1 MFHAL
6 LKSLQVDI
14 HDSHDHKLNLLHPL
28 KFPRERTLKNDL
40 VTDAGGLYMGDERNN
55 MTQRGP
61 DVNAVQYYTDKNM
74 ATVKRHT
81 VPR

>member
-1 MFHAL
+1 MPPAIIPE
-6 LKSLQVDI
+6 KAI
-14 HDSHDHKLNLLHPL
+14 ILH
-28 KFPRERTLKNDL
+28 TLE
-40 VTDAGGLYMGDERNN
+40 DAG

>member
-6 LKSLQVDI
+6 LKSLQVDS
-14 HDSHDHKLNLLHPL
+14 HDSHDPKLNLLHPL

-55 MTQRGP
+55 TWITHLCKIIARNPKQ
-61 DVNAVQYYTDKNM
+61 Q
-74 ATVKRHT
+74 
-81 VPR
+81 